1 MDALSGRTIG
11 QHIVKEK
18 LGSGGMAEVYKALHP
33 RLNTHRAI
41 KVIRPEFSGS
51 EDFQA
56 RFESEAQL
64 VAGLRHPNIVQIHDF
79 GVEDDLYYMVME
91 FVEGR
96 DLKSL
101 MDAEAIG
108 TDRAIDVMI
117 QVARGLQE
125 AHRRGVLHRDLKP
138 ENIMVTPDGLAV
150 LMDFGIARLVSA
162 DTRLTQTGMSIGT
175 PQYMAPEQLLGA
187 SEVTAAADVYALGI
201 VLYELLV
208 GEQPFRANTPAAAM
222 VKSINDP
229 MPLPRARN
237 AAIPEALENI
247 ILKAGAKGAEDRF
260 ADAGAFADALE
271 GLRSRPAVPRSPP
284 DDAQTEVHRA
294 RAPEATSAARLPLPV
309 IVLGQVPLVLLAARY
324 TGLVYFEGY
333 PWLAVNC
340 LWVAAML
347 VCVLRALPE
356 LSKRWKAALCALSV
370 ATFGSSSDALQE
382 LSFSGPT
389 ALQEL
394 AYVFAFLMSPTIVVS
409 LCFAYAMVS
418 LWPFSHWWVRGVAL
432 VQCGLLARVLMYL

>member
-1 MDALSGRTIG
+1 MREAHRGNGTLDALSGRTIG

-64 VAGLRHPNIVQIHDF
+64 VAGLRHPNIAQIHDF

-150 LMDFGIARLVSA
+150 LIIFGIALLGLGLERMQASA
-162 DTRLTQTGMSIGT
+162 NVEASIG
-175 PQYMAPEQLLGA
+175 AAVAGA
-187 SEVTAAADVYALGI
+187 CRSRSAQAQPGP
-201 VLYELLV
+201 
-208 GEQPFRANTPAAAM
+208 GPFRAGRET
-222 VKSINDP
+222 
-229 MPLPRARN
+229 L
-237 AAIPEALENI
+237 
-247 ILKAGAKGAEDRF
+247 
-260 ADAGAFADALE
+260 
-271 GLRSRPAVPRSPP
+271 
-284 DDAQTEVHRA
+284 QTGHPGQPA
-294 RAPEATSAARLPLPV
+294 RA
-309 IVLGQVPLVLLAARY
+309 
-324 TGLVYFEGY
+324 
-333 PWLAVNC
+333 C
-340 LWVAAML
+340 
-347 VCVLRALPE
+347 
-356 LSKRWKAALCALSV
+356 
-370 ATFGSSSDALQE
+370 
-382 LSFSGPT
+382 
-389 ALQEL
+389 
-394 AYVFAFLMSPTIVVS
+394 
-409 LCFAYAMVS
+409 
-418 LWPFSHWWVRGVAL
+418 H
-432 VQCGLLARVLMYL
+432 